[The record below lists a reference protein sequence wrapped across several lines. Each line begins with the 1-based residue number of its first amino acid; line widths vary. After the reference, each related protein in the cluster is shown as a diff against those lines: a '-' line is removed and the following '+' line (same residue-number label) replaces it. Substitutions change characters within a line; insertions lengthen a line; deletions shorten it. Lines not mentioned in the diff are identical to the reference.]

1 MKLLAFTDI
10 HADFDAAR
18 KVCSLAKREKVD
30 LMLCA
35 GDMTLFGNGLPDMIK
50 IFDIGI
56 PLLIIAGNHETFG
69 QIKGIEKKFD
79 FIKDIHLKPVKK
91 GNIDF
96 IKNIHLKPVKK
107 GNIIFFGCGGSGITP
122 NNTPNEM
129 REENF
134 KDMLSRFRNEKDNL
148 ILVTH
153 EPPYNTKL
161 DFICKHK
168 GSRQIRKFIEEN
180 QPLYAICGH
189 FHENEGKEDKIGKT
203 KIINPGP
210 KGKIIE
216 I

>member
-1 MKLLAFTDI
+1 MKLVAFTDI

-56 PLLIIAGNHETFG
+56 PLLMIAGNHETFW
-69 QIKGIEKKFD
+69 QIKEIGKRFSFIE
-79 FIKDIHLKPVKK
+79 
-91 GNIDF
+91 
-96 IKNIHLKPVKK
+96 NIHLKPFRKD
-107 GNIIFFGCGGSGITP
+107 NIIFFGCGGSGITP

-134 KDMLSRFRNEKDNL
+134 KDMLSRFRNEKGNL
-148 ILVTH
+148 ILATH

-161 DFICKHK
+161 DFIGKHK

-180 QPLYAICGH
+180 QPLYSICGH
-189 FHENEGKEDKIGKT
+189 FHENEGKQDKIGKT
-203 KIINPGP
+203 VIINPGP

-216 I
+216 LN